1 MLKKFYCVAN
11 IGYFLYLNAKNG
23 NKSPLC
29 LKTYTKTVNIYEYF
43 YIFVRMKASVR
54 ISNSTH

>member
-29 LKTYTKTVNIYEYF
+29 LKIYTKTVNIMNTFIYLC
-43 YIFVRMKASVR
+43 A
-54 ISNSTH
+54 